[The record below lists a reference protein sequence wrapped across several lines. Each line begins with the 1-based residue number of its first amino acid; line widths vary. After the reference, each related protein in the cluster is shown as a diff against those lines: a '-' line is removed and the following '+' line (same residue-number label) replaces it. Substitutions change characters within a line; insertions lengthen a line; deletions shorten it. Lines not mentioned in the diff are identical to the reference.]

1 MLKGFSSALDRL
13 ITAVAPKTGLKR
25 QYYRAAAKRAELYA
39 AAKTDRLTGPWSPL
53 NNDVNSIIKASSPQV
68 RARVRQLVR
77 DFPYFKR
84 AVQVGIDYTIGSGIK
99 FQSRIKTPD
108 GNLDRKRNQQVE
120 DAFRFWADEAD
131 VSGRLHYNEMMQ
143 LSKRQDYETGEFILA
158 RVNPRN
164 RNSYMK
170 YALQIFEPEWL
181 SDQPANGKLA
191 GTMFDSGIEY
201 DQKTG
206 IVKAYHFTDP
216 DSWGKST
223 RVKAENVV
231 HGFETLRPNQR
242 RGISPFT
249 PAVMLA
255 HDIGELIGSEINAAK
270 MASKYLAVV
279 EVDNPYERQSNLIT
293 DSETSQKLDELEN
306 AVIEYLRPGE
316 KINIATNP
324 RPDQSLYPAVALL
337 ARMIS
342 VTVNIPFELLAG
354 DYTGFSWSTGRLSR
368 NDFEQ
373 MLSPVSVRHIR
384 HFCYPTIKPFYNFAV
399 AGGKVDLPGFFK
411 NPAPWIKSEWQP
423 PGMAWIDPLKES
435 KAALDQIKSFQESPQ
450 NLMIKRGKDPDEILK
465 DIAEFRD
472 MADSHGLGEFFDNL
486 FASKTSVATA
496 NNPAAVMEQDKDK
509 GKAIKKLSV
518 FRGPK

>member
-1 MLKGFSSALDRL
+1 MLKGFESALDR
-13 ITAVAPKTGLKR
+13 IIFAVSPRAGLKR

-53 NNDVNSIIKASSPQV
+53 NGGVNEIINASSPAV

-108 GNLDRKRNQQVE
+108 GKLDKKRNQMVE
-120 DAFRFWADEAD
+120 DSFKFWADEAD
-131 VSGRLHYNEMMQ
+131 VSGKLHYFEMMQ
-143 LSKRQDYETGEFILA
+143 LAKRQDYETGEFIIAITL
-158 RVNPRN
+158 PRK
-164 RNSYMK
+164 RNTYLK

-181 SDQPANGKLA
+181 SDTPAPGLMGKNK
-191 GTMFDSGIEY
+191 FDNGIEY
-201 DQKTG
+201 DQKSG
-206 IVKAYHFTDP
+206 MIVAFHFTDP
-216 DSWGKST
+216 DSWGDAV
-223 RVKAENVV
+223 RVKAENVI

-255 HDIGELIGSEINAAK
+255 HDIGELIGSEIDAAK
-270 MASKYLAVV
+270 MASKYLAIV
-279 EVDNPYERQSNLIT
+279 EAENPFERQSNVIT
-293 DSETSQKLDELEN
+293 DTETNKKLDELEN

-324 RPDQSLYPAVALL
+324 RPDSSLYPAVNLL

-342 VTVNIPFELLAG
+342 VTVNIPYELLAG

-399 AGGKVDLPGFFK
+399 ASGKVDLPGFFK
-411 NPAPWIKSEWQP
+411 NPAPWLRTEWQP

-472 MADSHGLGEFFDNL
+472 MADSHGLGQFFDNL
-486 FASKTSVATA
+486 FESKPSTATA
-496 NNPAAVMEQDKDK
+496 NNPAAVVKQDEGK
-509 GKAIKKLSV
+509 GHKKLSV
-518 FRGPK
+518 LRGNK